1 MKLHFRNINPQIERN
16 NFANSEMKVTF
27 ATTHVA
33 WCTKLARTFRSTL
46 VIDWTYVCEAVL
58 PAYLIAFRVLW
69 LLAERPK
76 ARVVGV
82 RGWLGRWVAR
92 WLAAAGSP
100 ASAGCR
106 WLKWSLIYLTC
117 LMRLMRR
124 ISGCGWPAG
133 QLGGW
138 LGGCLGG
145 KYIYTYII
153 YIFYIYYKYIYI
165 LFTLSINIFLYI
177 LFIYIFIIYI
187 YIYI

>member
-82 RGWLGRWVAR
+82 RGWLGGWVAR

-124 ISGCGWPAG
+124 RSGCGWPAG

-138 LGGCLGG
+138 PTRRLAGCVAA
-145 KYIYTYII
+145 
-153 YIFYIYYKYIYI
+153 
-165 LFTLSINIFLYI
+165 
-177 LFIYIFIIYI
+177 
-187 YIYI
+187 

>member
-58 PAYLIAFRVLW
+58 LANLIAFRVLW

-82 RGWLGRWVAR
+82 RGWLGGWVA
-92 WLAAAGSP
+92 
-100 ASAGCR
+100 
-106 WLKWSLIYLTC
+106 
-117 LMRLMRR
+117 
-124 ISGCGWPAG
+124 GCGW
-133 QLGGW
+133 LSCVGW
-138 LGGCLGG
+138 LSLAEMKADILDVLDEADEEDIWLWLTGWLTRRLAGCVAA
-145 KYIYTYII
+145 
-153 YIFYIYYKYIYI
+153 
-165 LFTLSINIFLYI
+165 
-177 LFIYIFIIYI
+177 
-187 YIYI
+187 